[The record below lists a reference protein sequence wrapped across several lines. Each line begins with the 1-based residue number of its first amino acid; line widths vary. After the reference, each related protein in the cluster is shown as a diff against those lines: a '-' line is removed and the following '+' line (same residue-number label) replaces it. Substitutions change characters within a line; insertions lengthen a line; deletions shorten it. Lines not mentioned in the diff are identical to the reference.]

1 MAWAN
6 CVAYPKREAMREP
19 DCGVSRSRDSHVF
32 LYHADALGAASEGHL
47 LECILS
53 GKSYERQYLYVV
65 SMARS
70 IMIINIGEE
79 IREIVKRQ
87 GKSITWLAKQINCS
101 RVNIY
106 KIFERSSI
114 DTNTLLRI
122 SDALDYDFFAI
133 YSQNL
138 TMNKKQDGEE

>member
-1 MAWAN
+1 M
-6 CVAYPKREAMREP
+6 
-19 DCGVSRSRDSHVF
+19 
-32 LYHADALGAASEGHL
+32 YHADALGAASEGHL

-79 IREIVKRQ
+79 IREIVKQQ

-114 DTNTLLRI
+114 DTDTLLRI
-122 SDALDYDFFAI
+122 SNALDYDFFAV

-138 TMNKKQDGEE
+138 TKNKKQDCKE

>member
-1 MAWAN
+1 
-6 CVAYPKREAMREP
+6 
-19 DCGVSRSRDSHVF
+19 
-32 LYHADALGAASEGHL
+32 
-47 LECILS
+47 
-53 GKSYERQYLYVV
+53 
-65 SMARS
+65 MARS

-122 SDALDYDFFAI
+122 SDALDYDFFAV
-133 YSQNL
+133 YSKNL
-138 TMNKKQDGEE
+138 TMNKKQEGEE